1 MIRHTGFARNLVAR
15 NLVLVAGA
23 LAFIGA
29 GAAVGCGG
37 SESNGAAHAATS
49 PAAKTVTIP
58 AEGMSCGA
66 CAARVKQTLKK
77 IAGVQDVQVNLE
89 RRNVQA
95 RYLDGQV
102 SPERL
107 ADAISQLGYKAGK
120 PSAGTGQ
127 AATTV
132 STMAR
137 IPIEGMAC
145 EEMCVPKVRKAIEAL
160 DGVTKVEVSHKS
172 GEARVQYVP
181 AKISPE
187 QIVSVINTLGF
198 KAGRPVLEPQ

>member
-89 RRNVQA
+89 RRNIQV
-95 RYLDGQV
+95 RYLEGQV
-102 SPERL
+102 SFERL
-107 ADAISQLGYKAGK
+107 VAAINQLGYKAGK
-120 PSAGTGQ
+120 PSAETGQ
-127 AATTV
+127 ATPAG
-132 STMAR
+132 SRMAR

-145 EEMCVPKVRKAIEAL
+145 EEMCVPRVKKAIEAI
-160 DGVTKVEVSHKS
+160 DGVTKVEVSLKP
-172 GEARVQYVP
+172 GDARIQYVP

-187 QIVSVINTLGF
+187 QIVSVINALGF
-198 KAGRPVLEPQ
+198 KAGRPVLEQ